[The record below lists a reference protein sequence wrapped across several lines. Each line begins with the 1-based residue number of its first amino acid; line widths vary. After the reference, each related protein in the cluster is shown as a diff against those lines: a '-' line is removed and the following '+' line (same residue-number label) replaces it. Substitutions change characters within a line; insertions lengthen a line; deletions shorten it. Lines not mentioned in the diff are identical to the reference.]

1 MRGFYAPFLRTELM
15 CFFKR
20 EREIR
25 KKLLENRKNGEPSK
39 YVDSDK
45 CPNELYYETMN
56 NIRNYINNRKGKK

>member
-1 MRGFYAPFLRTELM
+1 M
-15 CFFKR
+15 CIFKR

-25 KKLLENRKNGEPSK
+25 KKLLEHRKNGEPSK
-39 YVDSDK
+39 YVESDK